1 MAFCFEIKSISK
13 TLNGEEVYL
22 CIGGV
27 RSYHEENLYSRKS
40 PEKFKIFIGYRV
52 KVCSNLMLT
61 CDGLKEKLEAMSDL
75 DIYQSAIK
83 LFTSF
88 ESEVNLRLLENLGR
102 TRLTI
107 QQYCQLIGRLRLYQ
121 VLPLSEQKNYHKKKI
136 YTEEGI
142 TEKRW
147 YPLFVFKS
155 RMCSNYSVRLF

>member
-1 MAFCFEIKSISK
+1 
-13 TLNGEEVYL
+13 
-22 CIGGV
+22 
-27 RSYHEENLYSRKS
+27 
-40 PEKFKIFIGYRV
+40 
-52 KVCSNLMLT
+52 MLT

-88 ESEVNLRLLENLGR
+88 EPEVNLRLLENLGR

-155 RMCSNYSVRLF
+155 RMCSN